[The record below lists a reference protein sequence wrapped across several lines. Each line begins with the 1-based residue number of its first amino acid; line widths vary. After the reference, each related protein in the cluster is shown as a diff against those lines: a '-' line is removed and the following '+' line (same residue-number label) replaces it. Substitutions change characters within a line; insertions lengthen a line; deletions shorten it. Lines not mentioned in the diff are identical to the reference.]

1 MNIRKHNLFLN
12 RFWFLMAVYFLNISV
27 DYQDIKG
34 NDDLKQTHFNEQESI
49 VELLIEK
56 ALGFENAIAE
66 NESDESEQNT
76 FKKSFSLDKFILSAP
91 FELKNN
97 FILVLEKEKNYHKCN
112 GYKTTLAIHSPPP
125 EISFL

>member
-1 MNIRKHNLFLN
+1 MNLRKHSLFLN
-12 RFWFLMAVYFLNISV
+12 HFWFLMAVYFLNISV

-34 NDDLKQTHFNEQESI
+34 NDDLKQAPFNEQESI

-66 NESDESEQNT
+66 NKSEESEQNT